1 MSQSEKISTASTS
14 RRTTDPPW
22 VRRTLIGVALSFVV
36 AFVGLPIFVVFHEA
50 FSEGAH
56 TYVVALSDPA
66 TLSSIRLTITTALV
80 AVPLNV
86 VFGLAA
92 AWAISRFEFRGKSI
106 LVSLIDVPFAVSPV
120 VAGMLLLLLFG
131 GHGILGPFL
140 RAHGIRIV
148 FAEPGI
154 ILATTFVTLPFVA
167 RELIPLLSSQG
178 VEEEQAAL
186 VLGAS
191 GWRTFFSIT
200 LPKAKW
206 GLLYGIVLSTAR
218 AVGEF
223 GAVSVV
229 SGHIRGETNTI
240 PLTVEVLYGEYKSA
254 QAFAVASILLLTAF
268 ATLAAKRAIA
278 SYAQKDVA
286 TEPSPGRNLAS
297 EKRGSM

>member
-1 MSQSEKISTASTS
+1 MSGRAETS
-14 RRTTDPPW
+14 ARRGEDPRW
-22 VRRTLIGVALSFVV
+22 VRVVLIATALSFVT
-36 AFVGLPIFVVFHEA
+36 AFVVLPVVVVFTEA
-50 FSEGAH
+50 FSEGTA
-56 TYVVALSDPA
+56 TYLAAISDPN
-66 TLSSIRLTITTALV
+66 TLASIRLTITTALV

-92 AWAISRFEFRGKSI
+92 SWAIARFEFRGKTL

-131 GHGILGPFL
+131 GHGLLGGLL

-148 FAEPGI
+148 FAEPAI

-167 RELIPLLSSQG
+167 RELIPLLVAQG
-178 VEEEQAAL
+178 TDEEQAAL

-191 GWRTFFSIT
+191 GLRTFFRIT

-206 GLLYGIVLSTAR
+206 GLLYGVVLSTAR

-229 SGHIRGETNTI
+229 SGHIRGETNTV
-240 PLTVEVLYGEYKSA
+240 PLTVEVLYGEYKSP
-254 QAFAVASILLLTAF
+254 QAFAVASLLLFTAL
-268 ATLAAKRAIA
+268 ASLAAKRLLSERARA
-278 SYAQKDVA
+278 DLDQ
-286 TEPSPGRNLAS
+286 GRDS
-297 EKRGSM
+297 T

>member
-1 MSQSEKISTASTS
+1 M
-14 RRTTDPPW
+14 TDPAW
-22 VRRTLIGVALSFVV
+22 VRLSLIAIALAFVL
-36 AFVGLPIFVVFHEA
+36 AFVGLPIFVVFSEA

-56 TYVVALSDPA
+56 TYVAALSDPD
-66 TLSSIRLTITTALV
+66 TLASIRLTLTTALI

-92 AWAISRFEFRGKSI
+92 AWAITRFEFRGKSI
-106 LVSLIDVPFAVSPV
+106 LISIIDVPFAVSPV

-131 GHGILGPFL
+131 GHGIAGPFL
-140 RAHGIRIV
+140 RSHGIRIV

-154 ILATTFVTLPFVA
+154 VLATTFVTLPFVA
-167 RELIPLLSSQG
+167 RELIPLLSAQG

-191 GWRTFFSIT
+191 GWRTFFRIT

-278 SYAQKDVA
+278 SHAQRDVA
-286 TEPSPGRNLAS
+286 METSPGRSLAS
-297 EKRGSM
+297 EKRGTM